1 MDHTSINSNR
11 PPYGI
16 LAILMIGAFITFLNN
31 TLLNVALP
39 SIMSDL
45 HVDTATIQW
54 LTTGFMLVNGIMI
67 PTTAFLIQKYTVRR
81 LFIVAMSLFSIGTVM
96 AGIAHAFPILLSA
109 RMVQASGSA
118 IMMPLLMNVMLVS
131 FPVAK
136 RGAAMGMFGLILM
149 FAPAIG
155 PTLSGWIVE
164 HYNWRMLFYFVAPIS
179 IGILIVGIFLLKDKK
194 GKVDIRLDF
203 FSLLLSSVGFGGL
216 LYGFSSAG
224 NRGWDSPHTYATI
237 IIGAISLFWFIKRQ
251 LKLAQPMLNFQFLS
265 FRCFPYLRLL
275 Q

>member
-1 MDHTSINSNR
+1 MDHTSINANR

-45 HVDTATIQW
+45 QVDTATVQW

-179 IGILIVGIFLLKDKK
+179 IGILIATSSIGGYHIPAREYAHASPTIEHGLPTLSPITWTRPGIPQFSTRWLRSSKDRSCKRANK
-194 GKVDIRLDF
+194 TA
-203 FSLLLSSVGFGGL
+203 SS
-216 LYGFSSAG
+216 
-224 NRGWDSPHTYATI
+224 NR
-237 IIGAISLFWFIKRQ
+237 
-251 LKLAQPMLNFQFLS
+251 
-265 FRCFPYLRLL
+265 
-275 Q
+275 